1 MKKKHKKRLLD
12 LIGDA
17 IVEFNMETGVDNF
30 EVTVRMKCNDGF
42 VTSEF
47 DEIKEL

>member
-1 MKKKHKKRLLD
+1 MKKKYEKRLLD

-30 EVTVRMKCNDGF
+30 EVTVQMKCNDGF

>member
-1 MKKKHKKRLLD
+1 MKKKNKERLLD

-17 IVEFNMETGVDNF
+17 IVEFNMETKVDNF

-47 DEIKEL
+47 YEIKER